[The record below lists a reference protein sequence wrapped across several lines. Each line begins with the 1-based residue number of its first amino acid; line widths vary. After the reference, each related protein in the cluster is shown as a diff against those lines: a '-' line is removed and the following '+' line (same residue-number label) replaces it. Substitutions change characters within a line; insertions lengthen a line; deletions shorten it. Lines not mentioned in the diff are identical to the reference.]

1 MYTAGIA
8 VSKMQ
13 RRSVQIGFSGFL
25 LAVLAWAAHETSPD
39 QSRVIEAMLHAEA
52 ARFEN
57 VEGYTRLQHYSASDE
72 RFGLQA
78 EMLARI
84 HYDKST
90 GKTFEIISRS
100 GSPLI
105 QSRVF
110 EALLQEEVDV
120 SKVMAHEGGLLSSHN
135 YSLRLTGQREF
146 AGRQCYLLE
155 LTPLRHDKHLIQGHA
170 WVDMED
176 YGVVHVEGRPADSVS
191 FWIGKPVVIQDF
203 DKISGYWFATRR
215 HSFMNG
221 FLTGQ
226 SELTV
231 DYSDYQIHLKPSA
244 TAH

>member
-1 MYTAGIA
+1 
-8 VSKMQ
+8 MQ
-13 RRSVQIGFSGFL
+13 RRRVKIGFSGFL
-25 LAVLAWAAHETSPD
+25 LAGLASVAWAAHESSPD
-39 QSRVIEAMLHAEA
+39 QSRVIQAMLRAEA
-52 ARFEN
+52 ARFGN
-57 VEGYTRLQHYSASDE
+57 VEDYTRLQHYSASDE
-72 RFGLQA
+72 RFGLKA

-84 HYDKST
+84 HYERST

-110 EALLQEEVDV
+110 EALLQEEVDL
-120 SKVMAHEGGLLSSHN
+120 SKVMTHEGGLLSAHN
-135 YSLRLTGQREF
+135 YSLRLTGRREF

-155 LTPLRHDKHLIQGHA
+155 LTPLRHDKHLIQGRA

-203 DKISGYWFATRR
+203 EKISGYWFAIRR

-221 FLTGQ
+221 LLTGQ

-231 DYSDYQIHLKPSA
+231 DYSDYRIRLMPSA
-244 TAH
+244 TAQ